1 MSFSFSDWYKLHGAR
16 LNEKRKQRYHSDPE
30 YRKKVLETN
39 QQSRKQRKLADDAPA
54 KPPRVKKEVERWK
67 TVTVS
72 INGIEV
78 ELYTVGALAEALG
91 CSIQAI
97 RLWERQG
104 VIPPSTVRSGKG
116 ENGDRLYSKD
126 EIEEIRKILEAQGRL
141 RREGEKPSVESRPLT
156 RFVRF
161 PDGSVKKTKLLL
173 IGALAKAVQRNVVT
187 LEQLEAKGFLP
198 KTPFRASSVGRRLYT
213 ARMIAAVQAAF
224 EARGGEIRGE
234 VAWKEFHDDV
244 LARWTA
250 QNVMGAVL
258 VEAAPQKQ
266 KVAANDT
273 EQSETHTTH

>member
-39 QQSRKQRKLADDAPA
+39 QQSRRQRKQADDAPT
-54 KPPRVKKEVERWK
+54 KRPRVKKESERFK
-67 TVTVS
+67 TVKVL

-78 ELYTVGALAEALG
+78 DLYTVGALAEALG

-104 VIPPSTVRSGKG
+104 IIPPSTVRSGKG

-126 EIEEIRKILEAQGRL
+126 EIEEIRKVLDAQGRL
-141 RREGEKPSVESRPLT
+141 RRDGDKPSVETRPLI
-156 RFVRF
+156 RFVRY
-161 PDGSVKKTKLLL
+161 PDGSIKKVKLLL

-198 KTPFRASSVGRRLYT
+198 KTPLRASSVGRRLYT
-213 ARMIAAVQAAF
+213 ARMIAAVKSAF
-224 EARGGEIRGE
+224 DARGGEIRGE
-234 VAWKEFHDDV
+234 AAWKEFHDDV

-250 QNVMGAVL
+250 QGVMGAVL
-258 VEAAPQKQ
+258 VEAAPPNQKE
-266 KVAANDT
+266 VTVND
-273 EQSETHTTH
+273 SEHEARTTH